1 MTVTDHNKVYIKY
14 YGPFRL
20 AIVTMWLASLTLSS
34 SVHQYQLGYIGIF
47 SLLLFY
53 IFITFGRVLKKRNY
67 QDRSYFYPYLDKA
80 IAGMLLAFVHF
91 EIVSSLVILLTCV
104 VPMLTEDRQQKVLSS
119 LTILASAGF
128 GYIFFTD
135 TPYVSE
141 LHSAALVVIAGGFF
155 ISAIHNQR
163 SRHLLLS
170 HDVEKQKHI
179 NADLSLRASQMSRY
193 FSPSVRRAI
202 LNDQQFNNISEEKHI
217 SIMFSDL
224 NGFTD
229 LAEQL
234 NPDELAE
241 FLNVYLSQMSEI
253 AVRFGGTIDKI
264 MGDSIMVFFGDPES
278 RGVEKDAINCV
289 AMAIAMRKAMA
300 KLSSR
305 WIDAGIENPPSLRI
319 GINSGL
325 CKVGHFGTANHLN
338 YTLLGRAVNLASRL
352 ESSALGEEILISLST
367 YNLVK
372 NIIKCEN
379 KGQREFKGFNQPVIA
394 YRVLDFL
401 NHQ

>member
-1 MTVTDHNKVYIKY
+1 MTETDHNKACIKY

-20 AIVTMWLASLTLSS
+20 AIVTMWLVSLTLSS
-34 SVHQYQLGYIGIF
+34 LMHQYHHGYIGIF

-53 IFITFGRVLKKRNY
+53 IFITFGQGQQERNY
-67 QDRSYFYPYLDKA
+67 QDHRFFYPYLDKA
-80 IAGMLLAFVHF
+80 IAGMLMAFLHF
-91 EIVSSLVILLTCV
+91 EIVSFLVILLTSA
-104 VPMLTEDRQQKVLSS
+104 VPMSTENRQQKILSS

-128 GYIFFTD
+128 GYVFFSGM
-135 TPYVSE
+135 PYISE
-141 LHSAALVVIAGGFF
+141 LHSAVLVVIAGGFF
-155 ISAIHNQR
+155 ISVMNNLR
-163 SRHLLLS
+163 SKNLLLT
-170 HDVEKQKHI
+170 HDAETKKHI
-179 NADLSLRASQMSRY
+179 NTDLSLRVSQMSRY

-202 LNDQQFNNISEEKHI
+202 LNDHQFNNVSEEKHI

-278 RGVEKDAINCV
+278 RGVKKDAINCV

-300 KLSSR
+300 KLTSR

-367 YNLVK
+367 YNLIK
-372 NIIKCEN
+372 NIIECEN
-379 KGQREFKGFNQPVIA
+379 KGQLEFKGFNQPVIA

>member
-1 MTVTDHNKVYIKY
+1 
-14 YGPFRL
+14 
-20 AIVTMWLASLTLSS
+20 
-34 SVHQYQLGYIGIF
+34 
-47 SLLLFY
+47 
-53 IFITFGRVLKKRNY
+53 
-67 QDRSYFYPYLDKA
+67 
-80 IAGMLLAFVHF
+80 
-91 EIVSSLVILLTCV
+91 
-104 VPMLTEDRQQKVLSS
+104 
-119 LTILASAGF
+119 
-128 GYIFFTD
+128 
-135 TPYVSE
+135 
-141 LHSAALVVIAGGFF
+141 
-155 ISAIHNQR
+155 
-163 SRHLLLS
+163 
-170 HDVEKQKHI
+170 
-179 NADLSLRASQMSRY
+179 
-193 FSPSVRRAI
+193 
-202 LNDQQFNNISEEKHI
+202 
-217 SIMFSDL
+217 
-224 NGFTD
+224 
-229 LAEQL
+229 
-234 NPDELAE
+234 
-241 FLNVYLSQMSEI
+241 
-253 AVRFGGTIDKI
+253 
-264 MGDSIMVFFGDPES
+264 MVFFGDPES